1 MSPEMLYQICLKR
14 ALNYA
19 HDRQSAEAAAN
30 GATANIWLIPDK
42 PADAHADER
51 IWRYWARF
59 YTREAYERENMLRD
73 QRLVVEECEFEND
86 LAPVW
91 EREPDASY
99 LEMVA
104 ESTNLRAI
112 EAHIEG
118 KETEQELVSLMAGTV
133 TPVQG
138 RIMMMFMQG
147 YAAEEIAEVLGTSRK
162 YIYDAATA
170 ARRRIRE
177 ANPDIPE
184 IYAEYLM
191 KKAPIHYYRRRYK
204 YVGRPDSNLERR
216 LRTGE
221 ASLSGRVQSTRL

>member
-1 MSPEMLYQICLKR
+1 MSPEMLYQICLNR
-14 ALNYA
+14 ALRFA
-19 HDRQSAEAAAN
+19 HDHQSAEAAAN
-30 GATANIWLIPDK
+30 GATANIWLIPNK
-42 PADAHADER
+42 PADAHIDER

-99 LEMVA
+99 LEMIA
-104 ESTNLRAI
+104 ESTNPRAI

-118 KETEQELVSLMAGTV
+118 KETEQELLSLMAGVV
-133 TPVQG
+133 TPTQG
-138 RIMMMFMQG
+138 RIMMMFIQG
-147 YAAEEIAEVLGTSRK
+147 FTVKEIAETLGTGCK

-177 ANPDIPE
+177 ANPDVPE
-184 IYAEYLM
+184 TYAEYLM
-191 KKAPIHYYRRRYK
+191 KKAPIHYYRRKYK
-204 YVGRPDSNLERR
+204 HVGRPDSNLERR

-221 ASLSGRVQSTRL
+221 ASLAGRVQSTRL